1 MQKELTETDSHII
14 VIVRDQPG
22 GLARI
27 TTALAEAEIN
37 IEMIDGRRAGEF
49 GVVKLSTDNDDEAMR
64 VLLQANLRTVTS
76 DVVLFRLPDKP
87 GALAGVAQLFASHDI
102 NVRTIHIVHR
112 FAEHAIVA
120 VTTDDDDLAR
130 TLVDA
135 DALL

>member
-64 VLLQANLRTVTS
+64 VSAASQPADGNLRC
-76 DVVLFRLPDKP
+76 
-87 GALAGVAQLFASHDI
+87 GAVSPARQARRAGRA
-102 NVRTIHIVHR
+102 
-112 FAEHAIVA
+112 
-120 VTTDDDDLAR
+120 
-130 TLVDA
+130 
-135 DALL
+135 